1 MKLNKNDT
9 LRDLAIITAVAAVIW
24 ACFTVDNFIKT
35 YQKLG
40 KSPSFE
46 AIVSLVLQVG
56 ERLLLPCMA
65 LFLYFFINEIS
76 QKMDGMFNSN
86 VAYILKNRELC
97 QEYFSKLE
105 TTRCHLEYYMSK
117 TPMSANTENP
127 NMQNNVKNDKG
138 VLECDT
144 GMNNTISEPL
154 HPNNNTVTKNVGS
167 EASCKIC
174 GYKLEKGDIYCPNC
188 GVDRRM

>member
-1 MKLNKNDT
+1 MKMNKNDT
-9 LRDLAIITAVAAVIW
+9 LRDLAIITAIAAVIW
-24 ACFTVDNFIKT
+24 TCFTVDNFIKT

-46 AIVSLVLQVG
+46 AIVSLVLQIG

-86 VAYILKNRELC
+86 VAYILKNKELC

-127 NMQNNVKNDKG
+127 NMQNNGKKENEVPK
-138 VLECDT
+138 CDT
-144 GMNNTISEPL
+144 GISNTINEPL
-154 HPNNNTVTKNVGS
+154 HPNNTVINDVGS
-167 EASCKIC
+167 GASCKIC
-174 GYKLEKGDIYCPNC
+174 GYKLERGDIYCP
-188 GVDRRM
+188 